1 MTTSNSNASSNT
13 SSTMKY
19 TPTKNVKHHSVDDF
33 QAVILKV
40 ASPERIR
47 EWSYG
52 EVTKPETMNYRTQR
66 SEKNG
71 LFDEKI
77 FGPEKDFE
85 CYCGKYK
92 GIRYKGIVCEKCGVE
107 LTRSIV
113 RRERMGHI
121 ELSVPVAHIW
131 YLRTMPSRV
140 ATVLGM
146 SAADIE
152 KVVYF
157 AGYLITKIN
166 KDEKERLLKELDIEY
181 KTKAKNL
188 QDEKSKEAL
197 SDLLMGAKRDIEAIE
212 VGKVLDEVE
221 YHKFSLKYGTVFT
234 AGIGAEAV
242 YDIFRALDI
251 KKLLAELQTQMDKVS
266 AADREK
272 LYRRVSLLKSM
283 VRSNLRPEWMF
294 ITALPVIP
302 AALRPMVALEG
313 GRHAT
318 SDVNDL
324 YRRVIN
330 RNNRL
335 KKLKEIHAPD
345 VILRNEKRI
354 LQEAVDALIDNS
366 IRHGSTVYAGLNA
379 AQRRPL
385 KSLADNLKGKRGL
398 FRQNL
403 LGKRVDYS
411 GRSVIVVG
419 PDLKLNQ
426 CGLPKHMALEL
437 FRPFVISEL
446 LKREMAFNIRGA
458 SRLIDDG
465 IPEVWAILEQV
476 IKNKRVLLNRAPT
489 LHRLSI
495 QAFKPVLIEG
505 NAIQV
510 HPLVCS
516 PYNADFDGDTM
527 SVHVPLSEEA
537 QKEAEEIMESSKN
550 ILKPGSG
557 DPTVTN
563 KMLDIVLGSYWM
575 TKNIKGELGEG
586 KIFADPEDAIAALN
600 HDAITYRTQIKV
612 RAPLTDKYK
621 EYNGALIET
630 TPGRLLFNNLLPI
643 DYPFINKEIT
653 TPVMKGMIDD
663 IITHRGLENIAE
675 LIDSIKK
682 FGFKYVTESGATWAI
697 DDIKVPEGKGKVIDA
712 ATAESIELHAQYNEG
727 LLSEEEKTR
736 KNVEIWQEA
745 KGKIEKLVSEGLD
758 KNSPAY
764 DMVMSGA
771 RGTMGQLTQMV
782 GMKGLIA
789 NAQGE
794 TIDLPITSSFKE
806 GLTPIE
812 YFITTHG
819 ARKGMTDTALNTAR
833 AGYLTRRLFVVAQS
847 VMITEDD
854 CGTKEGTLIKKIG
867 ASGISTSLVKSLTGR
882 ILSKEI
888 TDDKGEVLFKRNHLV
903 SKDEATILE
912 AKGINDVWVR
922 SPLTCKTE
930 QGVCA
935 HCYGYDLGRNKMVE
949 LGEAVGTIA
958 AQAIGEPG
966 TQLTMRTFHAGGVA
980 TVGGDIT
987 HGLPRVEEIFDN
999 RRPKNP
1005 AVIATHDGM
1014 ITEVKEV
1021 NKERIIKLLP
1031 DTPTKSKKGSEVEYV
1046 FHYTRLPVVKLG
1058 QHVSKGDFL
1067 TDGSADLDELFEL
1080 AGKEATQEY
1089 IIAEAKKIYELQG
1102 ENVSRKHL
1110 EVVVREMFSRVRIK
1124 EAGDTQFSTGDY
1136 IEKFEFDEAN
1146 RKAVKDSGIE
1156 AKSESVLM
1164 GIQEASL
1171 NRRSFLSA
1179 ASFQHTH
1186 RMLIS
1191 ASLKA
1196 NKDPLY
1202 GIMENVIIGRLI
1214 PAGTGFKGSV
1224 KHKMIEDFKAEQ
1236 MLNDSSADLI

>member
-1 MTTSNSNASSNT
+1 
-13 SSTMKY
+13 MKPNLKIKER
-19 TPTKNVKHHSVDDF
+19 TVDAFDSV
-33 QAVILKV
+33 VLKL

-47 EWSYG
+47 EWSHG

-121 ELSVPVAHIW
+121 ELCVPVTHIW
-131 YLRTMPSRV
+131 YLRTLPSRV
-140 ATVLGM
+140 AQILGM
-146 SAADIE
+146 NAGEVE
-152 KVVYF
+152 KVIYF
-157 AGYLITKIN
+157 AGYLVTKVN
-166 KDEKERLLKELDIEY
+166 TEETTRLLRELDGEFKNKV
-181 KTKAKNL
+181 KTL
-188 QDEKSKEAL
+188 QDEKTKEAL
-197 SDLLMGAKRDIEAIE
+197 TELLMGAKTDIESIQ
-212 VGKVLDEVE
+212 VGKVLDEVT
-221 YHKFSLKYGTVFT
+221 YHRFSLKYGSAFE

-242 YDIFRALDI
+242 FNIFKTLDV
-251 KKLLAELQTQMDKVS
+251 KKLLTELEATVDKSS
-266 AADREK
+266 AAERDK
-272 LYRRVSLLKSM
+272 LLRRISVIKSIANAN
-283 VRSNLRPEWMF
+283 VRPEWMF

-302 AALRPMVALEG
+302 AGLRPMVALEG

-335 KKLKEIHAPD
+335 RKLREINAPD

-366 IRHGSTVYAGLNA
+366 IRHGSTVYAGLGA

-385 KSLADNLKGKRGL
+385 KSIADNLKGKRGL

-419 PDLKLNQ
+419 PELKLNQ

-476 IKNKRVLLNRAPT
+476 IENKYVLLNRAPT

-495 QAFKPVLIEG
+495 QAFKPVLTEG

-527 SVHVPLSEEA
+527 AVHVPLSEEA
-537 QKEAEEIMESSKN
+537 QMEAREIMESSKN

-557 DPTVTN
+557 EPTVTN
-563 KMLDIVLGSYWM
+563 KMLDIVLGTYWM
-575 TKNIKGELGEG
+575 TKIVPGEKGEG
-586 KIFADPEDAIAALN
+586 KAFSSPDEAIQALNFDAISFRAE
-600 HDAITYRTQIKV
+600 IKV
-612 RAPLTDKYK
+612 LAPETPKYK
-621 EYNGALIET
+621 EFGGLVFT
-630 TPGRLLFNNLLPI
+630 TTVGRILFNNLLPE
-643 DYPFINKEIT
+643 DYAFVNKEVHKPLMSAI
-653 TPVMKGMIDD
+653 VDE
-663 IITHRGLENIAE
+663 IINTHGINGIPD
-675 LIDSIKK
+675 LIDRIKD
-682 FGFKYVTESGATWAI
+682 FGFKYVTKSGITWSI
-697 DDIKVPEGKGKVIDA
+697 DDIVIPEEKDGIVEA
-712 ATAESIELHAQYNEG
+712 AEKKSAAVMESYNEG
-727 LLSEEEKTR
+727 LLAEDEKTR
-736 KNVEIWQEA
+736 KVIGIWQDA
-745 KGKIEKLVSEGLD
+745 KAEVEGFVAKQLSVT
-758 KNSPAY
+758 SPVF
-764 DMVMSGA
+764 DMVISGA
-771 RGTMGQLTQMV
+771 RGSMAQLTQMV
-782 GMKGLIA
+782 GMKGMIQ

-794 TIDLPITSSFKE
+794 TIELPITSCYKE

-819 ARKGMTDTALNTAR
+819 VRKGMTDTALNTAR
-833 AGYLTRRLFVVAQS
+833 AGYLTRRLFVVAQD

-854 CGTKEGTLIKKIG
+854 CGTKEGISITHKTR
-867 ASGISTSLVKSLTGR
+867 SGIVQSYVKSAAGR
-882 ILSKEI
+882 ILSKDLEH
-888 TDDKGEVLFKRNHLV
+888 KGGVMFKRGHLLT
-903 SKDEATILE
+903 KEDAKLLE
-912 AKGINDVWVR
+912 NEGVAELFVR
-922 SPLTCKTE
+922 SPLTCKTDL
-930 QGVCA
+930 GICTK
-935 HCYGYDLGRNKMVE
+935 CYGLDLAKGKMID
-949 LGEAVGTIA
+949 LGEAVGTVA

-980 TVGGDIT
+980 VVGGDIT
-987 HGLPRVEEIFDN
+987 AGLPRIEELFEM
-999 RRPKNP
+999 RAPKHP
-1005 AVIATHDGM
+1005 AVVAKFDGVVS
-1014 ITEVKEV
+1014 EVKEIG
-1021 NKERIIKLLP
+1021 KDRIIKVIP
-1031 DTPTKSKKGSEVEYV
+1031 DVAIKGKKGGTENEYT
-1046 FHYTRLPVVKLG
+1046 FHYPRIPMVKAN
-1058 QHVSKGDFL
+1058 QHVSKGDIL
-1067 TDGSADLDELFEL
+1067 TDGHADIDELYKYG
-1080 AGKEATQEY
+1080 GKTIAQEY
-1089 IIAEAKKIYELQG
+1089 IIGEAKKIYELQG
-1102 ENVSRKHL
+1102 DNLSRKHI
-1110 EVVVREMFSRVRIK
+1110 EVIVRQMFSRVKIK
-1124 EAGDTQFSTGDY
+1124 EAGETTFAVGDQV
-1136 IEKFEFDEAN
+1136 ESVELEMEN
-1146 RKAVKDSGIE
+1146 RKVRGKTGIE
-1156 AKSESVLM
+1156 GKGESVVM
-1164 GIQEASL
+1164 GITEASL
-1171 NRRSFLSA
+1171 ARRSVLSA
-1179 ASFQHTH
+1179 ASFQHTN

-1196 NKDPLY
+1196 QTDPLY

-1214 PAGTGFKGSV
+1214 PAGTGFKGSP
-1224 KHKMIEDFKAEQ
+1224 KNLMIQNLQDQVVLEDD
-1236 MLNDSSADLI
+1236 MGM

>member
-1 MTTSNSNASSNT
+1 MSSQTSSNT
-13 SSTMKY
+13 NINMKY
-19 TPTKNVKHHSVDDF
+19 NSPKSKTQSIDDF
-33 QAVILKV
+33 QSVVLKL
-40 ASPERIR
+40 ASPDRIR

-77 FGPEKDFE
+77 FGPERDFE

-131 YLRTMPSRV
+131 YLRTLPSRV

-146 SAADIE
+146 SAAEIE

-157 AGYLITKIN
+157 AGYLITKVN
-166 KDEKERLLKELDIEY
+166 KDEREKLLKELDNEY
-181 KTKAKNL
+181 KNKAKNL

-197 SDLLMGAKRDIEAIE
+197 SELLLGAKRDIEAIE
-212 VGKVLDEVE
+212 VGKVLDEVA
-221 YHKFSLKYGTVFT
+221 YHKFSLKYGTVFE

-242 YDIFRALDI
+242 YEIFKNLDT
-251 KKLLAELQTQMDKVS
+251 KKLLVELQGQLEKVS
-266 AADREK
+266 AAEREK
-272 LYRRVSLLKSM
+272 LFRRVSLLKSM
-283 VRSNLRPEWMF
+283 VRSSIRPEWMF

-419 PDLKLNQ
+419 PDLLLNQ
-426 CGLPKHMALEL
+426 CGLPKQMALEL

-563 KMLDIVLGSYWM
+563 KMLDIVLGAYWM
-575 TKNIKGELGEG
+575 TKNVTGEQGEG
-586 KIFADPEDAIAALN
+586 KIFGAPEDVIAALN
-600 HDAITYRTQIKV
+600 HDAIAYRAKIKM
-612 RAPLTDKYK
+612 RAPEGVKYK
-621 EYNGALIET
+621 EFAGTIFET
-630 TPGRLLFNNLLPI
+630 TAGRILFNNLLPE
-643 DYPFINKEIT
+643 DYPFINKEVT
-653 TPVMKGMIDD
+653 KSVMNAIVDD
-663 IITHRGLENIAE
+663 IITHRGIENIGL

-682 FGFKYVTESGATWAI
+682 FGFRYVTESGVTWSI
-697 DDIKVPEGKGKVIDA
+697 DDIKVPEGKKAVIDKA
-712 ATAESIELHAQYNEG
+712 SAESIEIHAQYNEG
-727 LLSEEEKTR
+727 LLSEEEKSR
-736 KNVEIWQEA
+736 KNVEIWQGA
-745 KGKIEKLVSEGLD
+745 KDQIEKLVDAGLD
-758 KNSPAY
+758 KTSSVY
-764 DMVMSGA
+764 DMVKSGA
-771 RGTMGQLTQMV
+771 RGSLGNLTQMV

-854 CGTKEGTLIKKIG
+854 CSTKDGTLIKKVG
-867 ASGISTSLVKSLTGR
+867 ASGISTSFVKSATGR
-882 ILSKEI
+882 ILSRDI
-888 TDDKGEVLFKRNHLV
+888 ANDKGEVLFKRNHLV
-903 SKDEATILE
+903 SKDDAVVIENS
-912 AKGINDVWVR
+912 GISELWVR
-922 SPLTCKTE
+922 SPLTCKTD
-930 QGVCA
+930 QGICA

-949 LGEAVGTIA
+949 IGEAVGTIA

-999 RRPKNP
+999 RSPKNP
-1005 AVIATHDGM
+1005 AIIATHDGL

-1021 NKERIIKLLP
+1021 NKERVIKILP

-1046 FHYTRLPVVKLG
+1046 FHYARMPVVKVG
-1058 QHVSKGDFL
+1058 QHVTKGDFL

-1080 AGKEATQEY
+1080 AGKEPTQEY

-1124 EAGDTQFSTGDY
+1124 EPGDTQFANGDY
-1136 IEKFEFDEAN
+1136 IERFEMDEAN
-1146 RKAVKDSGIE
+1146 RKVRTAKGLE
-1156 AKSESVLM
+1156 ARGEPVLM

-1186 RMLIS
+1186 RMLIG

-1196 NKDPLY
+1196 NHDPLY

-1224 KHKMIEDFKAEQ
+1224 KHKMIEDFKAES
-1236 MLNDSSADLI
+1236 LRNEGLVDDSRF